1 MYTHADGIYT
11 HIHARTHT
19 RRQTR
24 GWRVRKKGGAP
35 TPAASLA
42 LSLLSLLALSLSPF
56 LSLFFCEVGAHS
68 LRFRTLFLPRSL
80 FLSLSNSSLPPQLF
94 SPPQPL
100 ASAFVGALSSST
112 LLFCEKGWLLERKR
126 GPPERETET
135 DGKGGLGYGSETDR
149 RARGWRRHTTN
160 GGGQDERWVQRTE
173 PSQLQDN

>member
-1 MYTHADGIYT
+1 MHA
-11 HIHARTHT
+11 HIHAGRH
-19 RRQTR
+19 
-24 GWRVRKKGGAP
+24 GVGVYEKK
-35 TPAASLA
+35 AAHRHPPP
-42 LSLLSLLALSLSPF
+42 LSLFLSSLLALSLSPF

-80 FLSLSNSSLPPQLF
+80 FLPLIPSLPPQLF

-149 RARGWRRHTTN
+149 RARGWRRHTTD